1 MADVFDANVF
11 DANVFDTASGAVD
24 GTASGVTL
32 TATSSLIKGRPV
44 VDDIFATDEELFFND
59 QMTAW
64 TDFASLFPGDGSG
77 YSGAIKTPGTNTI
90 TPNGT
95 QVVFVSNWQSGV
107 TSKASIQKATENGVD
122 TYKFYAGDI
131 LDVVL
136 NLKIEGG
143 AEDATLLDL
152 EFDPDYV
159 SAGSNSPGP
168 RVIVDNGNVGLDLSE
183 MGGSTIQGLIACP
196 IGSFFR
202 LRMYVELSP
211 ESIGRAKV
219 WLDGALSVDHIGP
232 NMANKTVFAGLGVDF
247 RLPTYVERIEIGV
260 TANQNVNPT
269 MTVTME
275 SAQFRRRVLPK
286 HGLSMMGVGK
296 AVW

>member
-1 MADVFDANVF
+1 MADVFDSNVF
-11 DANVFDTASGAVD
+11 DSVVFDTAGGAVD
-24 GTASGVTL
+24 ATASGVTL
-32 TATSSLIKGRPV
+32 TATSSLIKGRAV
-44 VDDIFATDEELFFND
+44 VPDIFATDEDLFFD
-59 QMTAW
+59 DDMTAW

-77 YSGAIKTPGTNTI
+77 YSGTIKTPGTNTI

-122 TYKFYAGDI
+122 TYKFFPGDI
-131 LDVVL
+131 LDVL
-136 NLKIEGG
+136 LTLKIDGG
-143 AEDATLLDL
+143 AEDATLLDF

-168 RVIVDNGNVGLDLSE
+168 RVMVDNGNVGLDLSE
-183 MGGSTIQGLIACP
+183 MGGSTIQGVIACP

-202 LRMYVELSP
+202 LRMYAELSP
-211 ESIGRAKV
+211 ESIGRTRV
-219 WLDGALSVDHIGP
+219 WVDGALSVDNAGA
-232 NMANKTVFAGLGVDF
+232 NLANKTVFSGLGVDF
-247 RLPTYVERIEIGV
+247 RLPTYIERIELGV

-296 AVW
+296 AVY